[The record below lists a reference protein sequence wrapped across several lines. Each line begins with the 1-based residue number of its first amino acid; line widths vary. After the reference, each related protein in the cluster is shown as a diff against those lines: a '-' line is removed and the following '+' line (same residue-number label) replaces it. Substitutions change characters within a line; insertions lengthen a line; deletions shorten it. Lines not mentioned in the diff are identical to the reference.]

1 MCPMCRPPPQG
12 DHLSMLDSS
21 VIAFHSASTVEDDH
35 VLEDLS
41 ALDSHT
47 PIRRPAVIAT
57 VDGSPVAA
65 VSLRDGHIVAD
76 PFTRTED
83 VVVLLRARV
92 AALAAQ
98 RASRRGIGTLA
109 RLRLAA

>member
-1 MCPMCRPPPQG
+1 
-12 DHLSMLDSS
+12 MLDSS
-21 VIAFHSASTVEDDH
+21 VIAFRSATSAEDDR

-41 ALDSHT
+41 ALDSQA
-47 PIRRPAVIAT
+47 PLQRPAVIAT

-65 VSLRDGHIVAD
+65 VSLRDGQIVAD

-98 RASRRGIGTLA
+98 RASHRGLA
-109 RLRLAA
+109 RLGRLRLAA

>member
-1 MCPMCRPPPQG
+1 
-12 DHLSMLDSS
+12 MLDSS
-21 VIAFHSASTVEDDH
+21 SIAFRTATAEDDR
-35 VLEDLS
+35 VLRDLS
-41 ALDSHT
+41 ALDSHA
-47 PIRRPAVIAT
+47 PLQRPAVLAL
-57 VDGSPVAA
+57 VDGDPVAA
-65 VSLRDGHIVAD
+65 VSLRDGQIVAD

-98 RASRRGIGTLA
+98 RAGRRGIATLA